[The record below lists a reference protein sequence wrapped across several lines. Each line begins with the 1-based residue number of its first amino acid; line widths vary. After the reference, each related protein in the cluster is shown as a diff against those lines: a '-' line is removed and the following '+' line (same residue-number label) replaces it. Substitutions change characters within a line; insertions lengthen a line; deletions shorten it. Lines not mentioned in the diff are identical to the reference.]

1 MGLLERRPLRERGEW
16 FGGEDEWIPEGNIS
30 RCSLV
35 DQEVDLPVGV
45 LGSRG
50 AVSVCIPP

>member
-1 MGLLERRPLRERGEW
+1 MGLLERRPLRERGER

>member
-1 MGLLERRPLRERGEW
+1 MGLLERRPLTERGER

-45 LGSRG
+45 LGRRG
-50 AVSVCIPP
+50 AVSVCVLP

>member
-1 MGLLERRPLRERGEW
+1 MGLLERRPLRERGER
-16 FGGEDEWIPEGNIS
+16 FGGEDEWITEGNIS